1 MANLD
6 GYNSTRDV
14 NAQSFYNKKPEDYSE
29 LDLDS
34 MWSFNEQYINI
45 EKVNGKDDLY
55 LTVFSFDHQDKVKYE
70 ITITESSSAV
80 CPPCANN

>member
-14 NAQSFYNKKPEDYSE
+14 NAQSFYDKKPEDYSE

-34 MWSFNEQYINI
+34 MWNFNEQYINI
-45 EKVNGKDDLY
+45 ERVSGKRFVY
-55 LTVFSFDHQDKVKYE
+55 LTVFSFDHQDEVDYQ
-70 ITITESSSAV
+70 ITIT
-80 CPPCANN
+80 